1 MLKSPLRIRRFHSSV
16 VVATALVA
24 LAYWFYLPSRGPRQA
39 HTQAASPAIVSG
51 SLHIDGPY
59 FSDQDRIA
67 DRIIAAVNRAR
78 NSLDIAV
85 YSITQPDIAATI
97 QQAHARGVRVRIVSD
112 AQQSND
118 YHSEIGFFRSHGIA
132 VRLSGGFRGQRSY
145 MHNKFAVFDN
155 KLVETGS
162 YNWTTSASSYNYE
175 NAIFIEDPEV
185 AARYEKEFQHLWAQA
200 HE

>member
-16 VVATALVA
+16 VVAGALVA
-24 LAYWFYLPSRGPRQA
+24 LLYWFYLPSQGPSRSHDQPA
-39 HTQAASPAIVSG
+39 PPAIVSG

-67 DRIIAAVNRAR
+67 DRIIAAINRTR
-78 NSLDIAV
+78 DSLDIAV
-85 YSITQPDIAATI
+85 YSITQPDIAAAI
-97 QQAHARGVRVRIVSD
+97 EQAHARGVRIRVVSD
-112 AQQSND
+112 EQQSGG
-118 YHSEIGFFRSHGIA
+118 YHSEVDFLRSHGIA

-145 MHNKFAVFDN
+145 MHNKFAVFDDR
-155 KLVETGS
+155 VIETGS
-162 YNWTTSASSYNYE
+162 FNWTTSASSYNFE
-175 NAIFIEDPEV
+175 NAIFIENPEV